1 MPVSFP
7 LRSQMPPGAR
17 RQPARSPRAACIT
30 VPAGL
35 DPHAAEASYLD
46 PPPPRGA
53 QHEQIRPALA
63 GKLLLRLV
71 TGPHDNGGVTAHNF
85 PALVVREQDG
95 APQAALETLSAADLP
110 PGDVLIRV
118 RYSSLNYKDGLAVTG
133 KGKVIRQFPMV
144 PGIDLAGTV
153 EQSESPD
160 WQPGEAVL
168 VTGWG
173 VGEAHWGGYAG
184 FARMKSTWLTRLP
197 AGLSLEHS
205 MTIGTAGFTAMLAV
219 MALEEHGVQPGGK
232 PVLVTGAG
240 GGVGSVAVALLAG
253 RGYTVAASTGR
264 ADLEPY
270 LKSLGA
276 SRIVPRD
283 ALARPSKPMESETWA
298 GAIDSVGGQTLATLY
313 SQIER
318 HGAAAVCGLA
328 GGHQLQTT
336 VFPLIL
342 RGVSL
347 LGIDSVY
354 CPPARRQAAWSRLAA
369 ELSPARLDAMTT
381 QISLADVPRW
391 AETILAGAVRGRVVV
406 TLGA

>member
-1 MPVSFP
+1 MPVLF
-7 LRSQMPPGAR
+7 LFRAKMPPGAR
-17 RQPARSPRAACIT
+17 RQSARSQRAAGIT
-30 VPAGL
+30 IPAGL
-35 DPHAAEASYLD
+35 DSHAAQTSHLD
-46 PPPPRGA
+46 PPPSRGA

-63 GKLLLRLV
+63 GKLLLRHV
-71 TGPHDNGGVTAHNF
+71 TGPHDNGGVTPDNF
-85 PALVVREQDG
+85 PALVLREQDG
-95 APQAALETLSAADLP
+95 ATQAAFETLSAADLP

-118 RYSSLNYKDGLAVTG
+118 HYSSLNYKDGLAVTG

-153 EQSESPD
+153 ERSESPD

-184 FARMKSTWLTRLP
+184 FARMKSAWLTRLP

-205 MTIGTAGFTAMLAV
+205 MTIGTAGFTAMLGV

-354 CPPARRQAAWSRLAA
+354 CPPARRQTAWNRLAA
-369 ELSPARLDAMTT
+369 ELSPAQLDVMTT
-381 QISLADVPRW
+381 RISLADVPRW